1 MKVYIITEIVRHEGE
16 TIQAV
21 FLDEE
26 KAKER
31 LAQWE
36 KHLPVAVEAHRKP
49 VWYDMSEHD
58 VEE

>member
-1 MKVYIITEIVRHEGE
+1 MKVYIISMVVIHESE

-26 KAKER
+26 KARER
-31 LAQWE
+31 LAQLE
-36 KHLPVAVEAHRKP
+36 KRTVEGAY
-49 VWYDMSEHD
+49 WYDLTEHD